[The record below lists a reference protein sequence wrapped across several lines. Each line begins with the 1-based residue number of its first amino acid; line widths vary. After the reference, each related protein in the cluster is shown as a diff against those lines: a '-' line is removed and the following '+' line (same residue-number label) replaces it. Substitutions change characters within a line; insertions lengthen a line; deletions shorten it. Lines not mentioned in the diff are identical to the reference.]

1 MTKVIDKIA
10 LAMFSVLMLMIAIV
24 FILVFLGVMQYS
36 LLLEGINFIFTQEP
50 TRTVLFVVSIISV
63 ILSIKVILFESG
75 TNNPNRGAIE
85 IKGSDGILE
94 IMPTTIEHIALISLS
109 SYPSISDI
117 TAKMRT
123 KDEGIVVMISFSV
136 LPDTNITELV
146 EKLQKTIKDKI
157 EQQTSAKVLEV
168 NITVKD
174 IAKSKIKEE

>member
-24 FILVFLGVMQYS
+24 FILVYFGVMKYS
-36 LLLEGINFIFTQEP
+36 LLTDGINFIFTEEP
-50 TRTVLFVVSIISV
+50 TRTVLLVVSIISV
-63 ILSIKVILFESG
+63 ILAIKVILFESG
-75 TNNPNRGAIE
+75 TANPNRGAIE
-85 IKGSDGILE
+85 IKGADGILE

-109 SYPSISDI
+109 SYPSISEVN
-117 TAKMRT
+117 AKMRS
-123 KDEGIVVMISFSV
+123 KDDGIVVDISFSV

-146 EKLQKTIKDKI
+146 EKLQKMIKDKI